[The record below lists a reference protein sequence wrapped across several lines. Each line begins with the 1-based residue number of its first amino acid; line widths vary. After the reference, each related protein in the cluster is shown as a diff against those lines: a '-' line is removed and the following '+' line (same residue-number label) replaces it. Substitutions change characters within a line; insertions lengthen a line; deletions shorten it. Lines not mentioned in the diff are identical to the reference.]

1 MVSVLRCSTTF
12 EADSSRKKKREREKL
27 RFKISLCPTIRGG
40 LTFSHCAIPMH
51 THTIR
56 PHYVIRA
63 ERYFDLD
70 RSMILWRD
78 CALFACDCINDTCKK
93 RRRKKRKKKKKHSH
107 PPVLVRGIPL
117 AGRCVSNIVTTV
129 ADLHFVNIK
138 KKRKKENYYPI
149 RKSFKGWYNVFS
161 RHLFP
166 VYHATRLVYPR
177 HDPRVL
183 PCKRDSPPFF
193 LFSFIIPE
201 IGIVTSERFLLRL
214 FKLRVI
220 SGPRTKWKCVETKIK
235 REGKE
240 EEEAMEQGWRRCW

>member
-1 MVSVLRCSTTF
+1 MLIKSVVTF
-12 EADSSRKKKREREKL
+12 LSFPCENRGKRFTMFNNEADSSRKKKREREKL

-138 KKRKKENYYPI
+138 KKKKRK
-149 RKSFKGWYNVFS
+149 
-161 RHLFP
+161 L
-166 VYHATRLVYPR
+166 
-177 HDPRVL
+177 L
-183 PCKRDSPPFF
+183 PDSK
-193 LFSFIIPE
+193 
-201 IGIVTSERFLLRL
+201 IV
-214 FKLRVI
+214 
-220 SGPRTKWKCVETKIK
+220 
-235 REGKE
+235 
-240 EEEAMEQGWRRCW
+240 